1 MFGAG
6 PVFLDLHQ
14 KFFRPVEAVSEV
26 VIKQMGKRLPNIKVS
41 HLFGATA
48 AAFVTLKDV
57 HTILFGSLSLS
68 KELMSIC
75 LSRLFAH
82 DSTIHFVNPTVWDK
96 ADSILKHAILK
107 TNAAIDAS
115 GFVPQFQHNVK
126 RVFFPFTLGPDW
138 VLSVLNKDTSFLL
151 VAKPKHVRLAPRI
164 LDFLKGV
171 MCVLLGPQISP
182 EIRCFAFD
190 SKADD
195 SGFIIYSI
203 SNYLLSR
210 DDLELAQWMQDIAS
224 ARNLCAAHLCGF
236 NIQN

>member
-6 PVFLDLHQ
+6 PAFMDIHQ

-26 VIKQMGKRLPNIKVS
+26 VSKLMGKRLPNVKVS

-48 AAFVTLKDV
+48 AALVTLKDV
-57 HTILFGSLSLS
+57 HTILFGSLALS
-68 KELMSIC
+68 KDMMSTC

-82 DSTIHFVNPTVWDK
+82 DSTIHFLNPTVWDK
-96 ADSILKHAILK
+96 ADNVLKHAIYK

-115 GFVPQFQHNVK
+115 GFVSRFPHDVK

-138 VLSVLNKDTSFLL
+138 VLSVLMKDASFLL
-151 VAKPKHVRLAPRI
+151 VAKPKHVRLAPRV
-164 LDFLKGV
+164 LAFLKGV

-190 SKADD
+190 SQAED
-195 SGFIIYSI
+195 SGFIVYSI
-203 SNYLLSR
+203 SNHLMLR
-210 DDLELAQWMQDIAS
+210 DDLELAQWTQDIES
-224 ARNLCAAHLCGF
+224 ARNLCAGHLSGF
-236 NIQN
+236 NI